1 MRGHRE
7 VRTCK
12 LMALSE
18 ELRPWVPILGSAK
31 GELGLVVMSG
41 DAGRD
46 LSILSNGGG
55 FGFWGIGG
63 DKVGVSP
70 VSLDPELGGESRR
83 PSILEIVGPVITI
96 EGSDLLE
103 GGGLICV
110 PSEGS
115 LSEIGDEISTAP
127 LESGGADFTLSGSG
141 LYSGIRVLSRM
152 SYTL

>member
-1 MRGHRE
+1 
-7 VRTCK
+7 
-12 LMALSE
+12 MALSE

-31 GELGLVVMSG
+31 GEGVVVMSG

-83 PSILEIVGPVITI
+83 PSILEIVGSWSASVITI
-96 EGSDLLE
+96 EESDLLE
-103 GGGLICV
+103 GGGLNCV
-110 PSEGS
+110 LSEGS
-115 LSEIGDEISTAP
+115 LSEIGDGISTAP
-127 LESGGADFTLSGSG
+127 LESGGADLTLSGSG